1 MLYDCK
7 KGGKMKKE
15 LISAYD
21 IVKCLNQSNDGFMI
35 SDSKGVILYASDSY
49 YEMTK
54 LDESILGHNIGEYE
68 KKAFLTNHHVCPALN
83 IKGFI
88 PRFTAQ
94 KTEWK

>member
-68 KKAFLTNHHVCPALN
+68 KKGIFNKSSCLSCLN